1 MLSKFDLKKVAK
13 KLLRKRPMSESLEI
27 MHPKRDWSIGV
38 LVALLMVL
46 SITVWA
52 GSTYLETRTAA
63 SADEIAAEVES
74 VVYRETNV
82 TEALRIRAERR
93 TAVNYFLEN
102 AAPIVTEEETSTT
115 TPDAVDDEEGDDSV
129 TNNIDGTEEIATSS
143 EEVE

>member
-1 MLSKFDLKKVAK
+1 
-13 KLLRKRPMSESLEI
+13 